1 MLSVLGIA
9 DHAWGRAPAGYAVYR
24 QLQGVG
30 WVRAATKR
38 RVPRGGA
45 RSVPI
50 SCLCYCTLQQQQPGQ
65 RLPAPLE
72 NQHPN
77 LLLG

>member
-9 DHAWGRAPAGYAVYR
+9 DHTWGRAPAGYAVYR

-45 RSVPI
+45 RSAPI
-50 SCLCYCTLQQQQPGQ
+50 SCLRYCTLQQQQPRP
-65 RLPAPLE
+65 RLLAPVE
-72 NQHPN
+72 NQHPS
-77 LLLG
+77 LLLT